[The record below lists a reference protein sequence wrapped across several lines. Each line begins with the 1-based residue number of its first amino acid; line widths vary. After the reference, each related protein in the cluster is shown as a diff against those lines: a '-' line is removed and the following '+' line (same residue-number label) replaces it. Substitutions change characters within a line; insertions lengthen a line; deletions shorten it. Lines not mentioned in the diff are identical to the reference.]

1 MAASN
6 AERVGRALELLRD
19 GLQPFAEREFR
30 GHYGAGWAQAVALP
44 SGGRGSADDVSFLL
58 NAMAAR
64 WQEVFREVLGRTER
78 SYVGELS
85 DVRNRW
91 AHQEAFSGD
100 DAYRA
105 LDTVHR
111 FLQAVSA
118 GEQATEVER
127 IKRDLLR
134 TRFSEEA
141 RATQRRV
148 AAAPVAGEPAAGLKP
163 WREVITPHPDVS
175 RGTYQ
180 QAEFAADL
188 HQVWRDEAAD
198 EYGRP
203 EEFFRRTFLTEGLRT
218 LLINA
223 VRRWEA
229 GGAGDPVVELQTN
242 FGGGKTHSLIA
253 LFHLAGGYPPARLPG
268 VEAMLAEAGLK
279 PPERVNTAVL
289 ACQQIE
295 PGKVHVK
302 PDGTEVRTLWGEL
315 AWQLGEREGYDLVA
329 EADRTA
335 TSPGAS
341 LVELFRRCGPCLVL
355 VDEWVTYA
363 RQLYGGERLPAGTAD
378 VQFSFAQVLA
388 EAARAVPGA
397 LVVVSIP
404 SSDIE
409 VGGEHGRDVL
419 DRLKNV
425 IGRMES
431 SWRPATAEEGFEI
444 VRRRLFEDLPADTA
458 RERDGVV
465 RAFGS
470 LYRSHRDQFPQASG
484 EADYER
490 RLTAA
495 YPVHPELFDRL
506 YGEWSALDKFQ
517 RTRGVLR
524 LMAAVIHQLWIG
536 EDRSLLIMPASVP
549 IAAEPVAAELTRYLE
564 GNWTPVIES
573 DVDGP
578 SALPMRLDRENPG
591 AGRYSATR
599 RVART
604 IYLGSAPTE
613 HAPNRGIDDRSIK
626 LGCVQP
632 GEHPALF
639 GDALRKLTERATYL
653 YADRQ
658 RYWFSTVPSVTSLAL
673 GREHSHVGAESVDEE
688 ISKRL
693 RSEAGR
699 RGDLAAVHL
708 ASRPGD
714 VPDEDRARLVVL
726 GPSQGH
732 ARGDQESPAV
742 QTARAILRSRGV
754 GDRQFRN
761 MLVFLAGDRAG
772 IDALRQ
778 SARTL
783 LAWRSIDEDR
793 QKGILNLDD
802 FQKSLIA
809 KQLEDAEQRVVGQLG
824 EAYQW
829 MLVPSQRVDELQE
842 SWQALRLTGAGLY
855 ERASRKLVED
865 ELLIPRYSGARL
877 RRDLDGGAEAVPLW
891 RGDHVGV
898 RQIWQ
903 DYAVNL
909 FLPRLRDAE
918 VLRRAVCE
926 GVGGLTWE
934 LDGFAYAAAF
944 DEASGRYRGLIA
956 GPNHPCDPLVDG
968 SSVLVRPE
976 VATRQLEAERPPTP
990 ASSTVAAGAAQ
1001 SSGVT
1006 GSDVEPTREQ
1016 LPRRFYGRKVVDPV
1030 RLVRDASDIAEAIV
1044 QQLRGTPG
1052 AEVKVVIEV
1061 EAQGEGGFGED
1072 VRRTVGENAR
1082 TLKFDEH
1089 EFSDGSS

>member
-1 MAASN
+1 MASSN
-6 AERVGRALELLRD
+6 AERVGRGLELLRD

-30 GHYGAGWAQAVALP
+30 KRYGPSWAHEVAP
-44 SGGRGSADDVSFLL
+44 PTGGRGSADDVAFLL

-78 SYVGELS
+78 GYVGELS

-127 IKRDLLR
+127 LKRDLLR
-134 TRFSEEA
+134 TRFAEEA
-141 RATQRRV
+141 RTTQRRV
-148 AAAPVAGEPAAGLKP
+148 AATPVAGEPSAGLRP
-163 WREVITPHPDVS
+163 WREVITPHPDVTA
-175 RGTYQ
+175 GTYQ

-188 HQVWRDEAAD
+188 HQVWRDEAAA
-198 EYGRP
+198 EYGKP

-223 VRRWEA
+223 VRRWQGA
-229 GGAGDPVVELQTN
+229 GAGDPVVELQTN

-253 LFHLAGGYPPARLPG
+253 LFHLAGGYSPARLPG

-279 PPERVNTAVL
+279 PPPRVDTAVL

-295 PGKVHVK
+295 PGKIHVK

-315 AWQLGEREGYDLVA
+315 AWQLGGREGYELVA
-329 EADRTA
+329 ASDRTA

-341 LVELFRRCGPCLVL
+341 LGELFRRYAPCLVL

-409 VGGEHGRDVL
+409 VGGEHGREVL

-444 VRRRLFEDLPADTA
+444 VRRRLFEDLPADLA
-458 RERDGVV
+458 RERDAVV
-465 RAFGS
+465 RAFGN
-470 LYRSHRDQFPQASG
+470 LYRSHRDQFPRGCG

-506 YGEWSALDKFQ
+506 YGEWSSLDKFQ

-536 EDRSLLIMPASVP
+536 EDRSLMITPASVP

-578 SALPMRLDRENPG
+578 SALPLRLDRENPG

-604 IYLGSAPTE
+604 IYMGSAPTE

-632 GEHPALF
+632 GEQPALF
-639 GDALRKLTERATYL
+639 GDALRKLSERATYL
-653 YADRQ
+653 YADRE
-658 RYWFSTVPSVTSLAL
+658 RYWFSTVASVNSVAS
-673 GREHSHVGAESVDEE
+673 GREALLQAEAVDEE
-688 ISKRL
+688 IAERL
-693 RSEAGR
+693 RSEAAR
-699 RGDLAAVHL
+699 RAELAAVHL
-708 ASRPGD
+708 ASRAAE

-726 GPSQGH
+726 SPSASH
-732 ARGDQESPAV
+732 ARGEEESPAV
-742 QTARAILRSRGV
+742 ESAREILRSRGA
-754 GDRQFRN
+754 GDRRFRN
-761 MLVFLAGDRAG
+761 MLVFLAADRIG
-772 IDALRQ
+772 INSLRQ
-778 SARTL
+778 SARKL
-783 LAWRSIDEDR
+783 LAWKSVDEDR
-793 QKGILNLDD
+793 RNGILNLDD
-802 FQKSLIA
+802 FQKGLIA
-809 KQLEDAEQRVVGQLG
+809 KQLEDAEQRVAGQLS

-829 MLVPSQRVDELQE
+829 LLVPTQRADEVRE
-842 SWQALRLTGAGLY
+842 SWQALRLTGTGLY
-855 ERASRKLVED
+855 ERASRRLVED

-898 RQIWQ
+898 RQLWE
-903 DYAVNL
+903 DYAINL
-909 FLPRLRDAE
+909 FLPRLKGIS
-918 VLRRAVCE
+918 VLAGAIAE
-926 GVGGLTWE
+926 GVAGLTWE
-934 LDGFAYAAAF
+934 LDGFGYAAAY
-944 DEASGRYRGLIA
+944 DEAAGRYVNLA
-956 GPNHPCDPLVDG
+956 GGRHIEPLVDS

-976 VATRQLEAERPPTP
+976 AAARQMQAERPTITTE
-990 ASSTVAAGAAQ
+990 STEHAAG
-1001 SSGVT
+1001 GVST
-1006 GSDVEPTREQ
+1006 STASAGVESFTRR
-1016 LPRRFYGRKVVDPV
+1016 LPRRFYGRKTVDPV
-1030 RLVRDASDIAEAIV
+1030 RLVRDAGDIAEAIV
-1044 QQLRGTPG
+1044 QQLRWTPG

-1061 EAQGEGGFGED
+1061 EGHDQAGFEED
-1072 VRRTVGENAR
+1072 VQRTVGENAR

-1089 EFSDGSS
+1089 EFSDRS